1 MAIPVI
7 TEFVRKGTVRI
18 IVYVYDDDEALV
30 DATAVIVSVV
40 NPAGT
45 AVVDEQAMA
54 KTATGTYEYY
64 YTTTTAVIE
73 GDYRIQA
80 QITDGSYE
88 SMVHGHF
95 NMKAGVNE

>member
-1 MAIPVI
+1 MAILVR
-7 TEFVRKGTVRI
+7 TEFVRGETVRLI
-18 IVYVYDDDEALV
+18 QYVKDDDEALV

-40 NPAGT
+40 DPDGT
-45 AVVDEQAMA
+45 VVVDKQAMN

-64 YTTTTAVIE
+64 YTPSTSADE

-88 SMVHGHF
+88 TMDHGHF
-95 NMKAGVNE
+95 NLKAGVNE